1 MKRRRPCS
9 EESSTQRV
17 FASPSSSAV
26 PPPRAMPTRLSAWAL
41 PIRSK
46 AAYAAH
52 WVMVVPKPKR
62 AMSHDTIWAPDS

>member
-1 MKRRRPCS
+1 
-9 EESSTQRV
+9 
-17 FASPSSSAV
+17 
-26 PPPRAMPTRLSAWAL
+26 MPTRLSAWAL

-52 WVMVVPKPKR
+52 WVIVVPKPKR